1 MWQTIGDRSFCSVHN
16 VTTDRG
22 IPCGRCVEDPSIA
35 ISDRDVLRIAP
46 PHQTSAFYEERLFLI
61 AERCEKVADD
71 FVKGE
76 RSTLTERGEPMAL
89 AAKFFEVAA
98 RCYGRA
104 IDVAS
109 KREARA
115 ELDEL
120 KKTIREMRGAH

>member
-22 IPCGRCVEDPSIA
+22 IPCGKCVEDPA
-35 ISDRDVLRIAP
+35 AALSDHDVERVEI
-46 PHQTSAFYEERLFLI
+46 PHRKASFYEERLVLI
-61 AERCEKVADD
+61 AERCEKVGDSLLD
-71 FVKGE
+71 GSRGTISE
-76 RSTLTERGEPMAL
+76 RTEPATL
-89 AAKFFEVAA
+89 AAKFFEVSA

-109 KREARA
+109 KREARD